1 MVYSLIG
8 TFHTITEISNC
19 LPHPFSLFSFSTRTL
34 EFHGAHDLV
43 MTTFPGLLCIKL
55 VQEVVRLT
63 CAVAWIC
70 RWVWL
75 PLHRGVTM
83 EPKFWSGECEQ
94 KWWVQ
99 ILGCA
104 LKWRGIPFP
113 FPFLDCAEESHIQ
126 GMVKKQ
132 ERRSLVSWQHGATTL
147 TFDGSSSEGYMWEKK
162 GVIFWDF
169 ARSTELN

>member
-63 CAVAWIC
+63 SCGGMDLQVGVASFASRC
-70 RWVWL
+70 N
-75 PLHRGVTM
+75 
-83 EPKFWSGECEQ
+83 
-94 KWWVQ
+94 
-99 ILGCA
+99 
-104 LKWRGIPFP
+104 
-113 FPFLDCAEESHIQ
+113 
-126 GMVKKQ
+126 
-132 ERRSLVSWQHGATTL
+132 HGA
-147 TFDGSSSEGYMWEKK
+147 
-162 GVIFWDF
+162 
-169 ARSTELN
+169 